1 MFDTSL
7 FGDLEPRG
15 SKEEDKKLIS
25 RLGQKAKAPSSSRGN
40 TLKDKV
46 EWIRHEV
53 DRHLSFLFDKVE
65 ACREEE
71 RLKVFFDNFIN
82 QDKGAIDTETLG
94 LDYFKDKI
102 YGWSTW
108 AEGEKSLYVPVLHKG
123 YVTGND
129 LDRQL
134 SPEFIGKQLERVKSS
149 NTKLVFHNAKFDMH
163 MIYHNF
169 GVMLPCWWDTMIASR
184 LLHSSEED
192 HSLKYQYNVKVKKE
206 SGKPYDFKTLF
217 SGMDP
222 NLVPIDIMTP
232 YAAGDTFETLGLQ
245 KYQEEEF
252 KKYPGIYNV
261 FKNIEMPLLPVIV
274 DMEERG
280 VCVDLDV
287 LKQMKEKYLVRYE
300 EAKKECLDELEK
312 YSDKI
317 NTYNL
322 RNPGKLSNPINLGSP
337 AQVAILFYDIIG
349 LPESQKY
356 KRGTGKKV
364 LELYKGKNEFI
375 DKLVNLRDAEK
386 LVNGFINSIPEFIKE
401 DGKVHPDFVQI
412 KGTGNTNEEDEEN
425 GADTGRFSCIAEGQ
439 YVQVVNGQKRIE
451 DIEIG
456 DYVYCYGDDGS
467 VHLSKVTNKFD
478 NGIRD
483 CVEILWQSTGTHTS
497 GNLVCTPD
505 HKIRLKTGNWVQA
518 KDLKRFDKLSHLRR
532 GIGENGRPRL
542 YGSNNFCEL
551 EHNVIKRDYFKCEN
565 NSMCIHHKDEDKTN
579 NSLNNLEIMTLSKH
593 SKYHANELLEH
604 DRIDTRTFCSN
615 KYREKARQNARITV
629 LERLPKEEVIRL
641 LLENNASPTKCG
653 YDYSTIMLRIKEY
666 GINLDEIKE
675 ICEGTD
681 VDNFTRVFF
690 EENGKTTKI
699 AKRLHIG
706 LGKVRK
712 YVKKY
717 DLCYNHMVQSVKFVG
732 KRHVYDLEVLDYH
745 NFVVSEI
752 CVHNCKAPN
761 LQQIPGRGEKSE
773 LRKMFC
779 ASPGYVMMSSDY
791 SQQEVRVLAH
801 CSGDEDMLS
810 AYRNNKDLYALMAS
824 KVYKKSYEDCLEF
837 YPEGTKLI
845 IDGKEIICKNKEH
858 TNKEGKKRRS
868 SCKSLVL
875 GIMYGRGQASIA
887 EQIGSTLDE
896 AKDLIDTFYKEF
908 PNVRNWMNKVE
919 KSCSENG
926 YVDTLAGRRRELPDA
941 LLDEYEF
948 KNKGGRPKDFNPLS
962 FMSPETANELDYTV
976 DEDTKNY
983 YIDKLKKA
991 YGWKAKEEVINEARS
1006 EGIEIKDNSQ
1016 YKAKAMRQAVNTTI
1030 QGTSAD
1036 MSKLAML
1043 YCAQNEELTRLG
1055 FKILFPVHDEII
1067 AEAPKETAKR
1077 CGELMSEMMVKAANE
1092 LCPSVP
1098 FKCDVEYMERWGGDS
1113 LECDE
1118 NGNWFVAD
1126 SH

>member
-1 MFDTSL
+1 MFESTL
-7 FGDLEPRG
+7 FEDLEPRG
-15 SKEEDKKLIS
+15 SREDDRKLIS
-25 RLGQKAKAPSSSRGN
+25 KLNQKAKAPSSSRGN
-40 TLKDKV
+40 SIKEKM
-46 EWIRHEV
+46 EWIRREV
-53 DRHLSFLFDKVE
+53 NRHLSFIFDKVE
-65 ACREEE
+65 ACREEG
-71 RLKVFFDNFIN
+71 RLRAFFDNFIQ
-82 QDKGAIDTETLG
+82 QDKGSIDTETLG

-108 AEGEKSLYVPVLHKG
+108 AQGEKSLYVPVLHKG
-123 YVTGND
+123 YVTGD
-129 LDRQL
+129 MLDRQI
-134 SPEFIGKQLERVKSS
+134 SPEFIGKQLERVKNS

-163 MIYHNF
+163 MVYHNF

-184 LLHSSEED
+184 LLHSSEKD
-192 HSLKYQYNVKVKKE
+192 HSLKYQYNVKVKKDT
-206 SGKPYDFKTLF
+206 GKPYDFKTLF
-217 SGMDP
+217 SGVDP
-222 NLVPIDIMTP
+222 NSVPIDIMTP

-245 KYQEEEF
+245 EYQEEEF

-300 EAKKECLDELEK
+300 EAKKVCLDELDK

-317 NTYNL
+317 NSFNL

-364 LELYKGKNEFI
+364 LELYKDKNEFI
-375 DKLVNLRDAEK
+375 KKLINLRDAEK

-425 GADTGRFSCIAEGQ
+425 GADTGRFSC
-439 YVQVVNGQKRIE
+439 
-451 DIEIG
+451 
-456 DYVYCYGDDGS
+456 
-467 VHLSKVTNKFD
+467 L
-478 NGIRD
+478 
-483 CVEILWQSTGTHTS
+483 
-497 GNLVCTPD
+497 
-505 HKIRLKTGNWVQA
+505 
-518 KDLKRFDKLSHLRR
+518 
-532 GIGENGRPRL
+532 
-542 YGSNNFCEL
+542 
-551 EHNVIKRDYFKCEN
+551 
-565 NSMCIHHKDEDKTN
+565 
-579 NSLNNLEIMTLSKH
+579 
-593 SKYHANELLEH
+593 
-604 DRIDTRTFCSN
+604 
-615 KYREKARQNARITV
+615 
-629 LERLPKEEVIRL
+629 
-641 LLENNASPTKCG
+641 
-653 YDYSTIMLRIKEY
+653 
-666 GINLDEIKE
+666 
-675 ICEGTD
+675 
-681 VDNFTRVFF
+681 
-690 EENGKTTKI
+690 
-699 AKRLHIG
+699 
-706 LGKVRK
+706 
-712 YVKKY
+712 
-717 DLCYNHMVQSVKFVG
+717 
-732 KRHVYDLEVLDYH
+732 
-745 NFVVSEI
+745 
-752 CVHNCKAPN
+752 APN

-773 LRKMFC
+773 LRKMFK
-779 ASPGYVMMSSDY
+779 ASEGYIMMSSDY
-791 SQQEVRVLAH
+791 SQQEIRVLAH
-801 CSGDEDMLS
+801 CSGDEEMIN
-810 AYRNNKDLYALMAS
+810 AYKNNKDLYAIMAA
-824 KVYKKSYEDCLEF
+824 KVYNKPYEDCLEF

-845 IDGKEIICKNKEH
+845 IDGKEIICKKKEH

-887 EQIGSTLDE
+887 EQIGSTLEE

-908 PNVRNWMNKVE
+908 PNVRNWMTRVE
-919 KSCSENG
+919 DSCSRNG

-941 LLDEYEF
+941 LLEEYEF

-976 DEDTKNY
+976 DEETKNY
-983 YIDKLKKA
+983 YINKLKKA
-991 YGWKAKEEVINEARS
+991 YGWKAKEDVINEAKA

-1030 QGTSAD
+1030 QGSSAD

-1055 FKILFPVHDEII
+1055 FRMLFPVHDEII

-1077 CGELMSEMMVKAANE
+1077 CGELMSEMMVKAAAK

-1098 FKCDVEYMERWGGDS
+1098 FKCDVEFLERWGGDS

>member
-1 MFDTSL
+1 MFESTL

-15 SKEEDKKLIS
+15 SREDDRKLIS
-25 RLGQKAKAPSSSRGN
+25 KLNQKAKAPSSSRGN
-40 TLKDKV
+40 SIKEKM
-46 EWIRHEV
+46 EWIRREV
-53 DRHLSFLFDKVE
+53 NRHLSFIFDKVE
-65 ACREEE
+65 ACREED
-71 RLKVFFDNFIN
+71 RLRAFFDNFIQ
-82 QDKGAIDTETLG
+82 QDKGSIDTETLG

-108 AEGEKSLYVPVLHKG
+108 AQGEKSLYVPVLHKG
-123 YVTGND
+123 YVTGD
-129 LDRQL
+129 VLDRQI
-134 SPEFIGKQLERVKSS
+134 SPEFIGKQLERVKNS

-184 LLHSSEED
+184 LLHSSEKD
-192 HSLKYQYNVKVKKE
+192 HSLKYQYNVKVKKDT
-206 SGKPYDFKTLF
+206 GKPYDFKTLF
-217 SGMDP
+217 SGVDP
-222 NLVPIDIMTP
+222 NSVPIDIMTP

-245 KYQEEEF
+245 EYQEEEF

-300 EAKKECLDELEK
+300 EAKKVCLDELDK

-317 NTYNL
+317 NSFNL

-337 AQVAILFYDIIG
+337 TQVAILFYDIIG

-364 LELYKGKNEFI
+364 LELYKDKNEFI
-375 DKLVNLRDAEK
+375 KKLINLRDAEK

-425 GADTGRFSCIAEGQ
+425 GADTGRFSC
-439 YVQVVNGQKRIE
+439 
-451 DIEIG
+451 
-456 DYVYCYGDDGS
+456 
-467 VHLSKVTNKFD
+467 L
-478 NGIRD
+478 
-483 CVEILWQSTGTHTS
+483 
-497 GNLVCTPD
+497 
-505 HKIRLKTGNWVQA
+505 
-518 KDLKRFDKLSHLRR
+518 
-532 GIGENGRPRL
+532 
-542 YGSNNFCEL
+542 
-551 EHNVIKRDYFKCEN
+551 
-565 NSMCIHHKDEDKTN
+565 
-579 NSLNNLEIMTLSKH
+579 
-593 SKYHANELLEH
+593 
-604 DRIDTRTFCSN
+604 
-615 KYREKARQNARITV
+615 
-629 LERLPKEEVIRL
+629 
-641 LLENNASPTKCG
+641 
-653 YDYSTIMLRIKEY
+653 
-666 GINLDEIKE
+666 
-675 ICEGTD
+675 
-681 VDNFTRVFF
+681 
-690 EENGKTTKI
+690 
-699 AKRLHIG
+699 
-706 LGKVRK
+706 
-712 YVKKY
+712 
-717 DLCYNHMVQSVKFVG
+717 
-732 KRHVYDLEVLDYH
+732 
-745 NFVVSEI
+745 
-752 CVHNCKAPN
+752 APN

-773 LRKMFC
+773 LRKMFK
-779 ASPGYVMMSSDY
+779 ASEGYIMMSSDY
-791 SQQEVRVLAH
+791 SQQEIRVLAH
-801 CSGDEDMLS
+801 CSGDEEMIN
-810 AYRNNKDLYALMAS
+810 AYKNNKDLYAIMAA
-824 KVYKKSYEDCLEF
+824 KVYNKPYEDCLEF

-845 IDGKEIICKNKEH
+845 IDGKEIICKKKEH

-887 EQIGSTLDE
+887 EQIGSTLEE

-908 PNVRNWMNKVE
+908 PNVRNWMTRVE
-919 KSCSENG
+919 NSCSING

-941 LLDEYEF
+941 LLEEYEF

-976 DEDTKNY
+976 DEETKNY
-983 YIDKLKKA
+983 YINKLKKA
-991 YGWKAKEEVINEARS
+991 YGWKAKEDVINEAKA

-1030 QGTSAD
+1030 QGSSAD

-1055 FKILFPVHDEII
+1055 FRMLFPVHDEII

-1077 CGELMSEMMVKAANE
+1077 CGELMSEMMVKAAAK

-1098 FKCDVEYMERWGGDS
+1098 FKCDVEFLERWGGDS

>member
-1 MFDTSL
+1 MFESTL
-7 FGDLEPRG
+7 FEDLEPRG
-15 SKEEDKKLIS
+15 SREDDRKLIS
-25 RLGQKAKAPSSSRGN
+25 KLNQKAKAPSSSRGN
-40 TLKDKV
+40 SVKEKM
-46 EWIRHEV
+46 EWIRREV
-53 DRHLSFLFDKVE
+53 DRHLSFLFDNVE
-65 ACREEE
+65 ACREED
-71 RLKVFFDNFIN
+71 RLRAFFDNFIQ
-82 QDKGAIDTETLG
+82 QDKGSIDTETLG

-108 AEGEKSLYVPVLHKG
+108 AKGEKSLYVPVLHKG
-123 YVTGND
+123 YVTGD
-129 LDRQL
+129 ILDRQI
-134 SPEFIGKQLERVKSS
+134 SPKFIGEQLERVKNS

-184 LLHSSEED
+184 LLHSSEKD
-192 HSLKYQYNVKVKKE
+192 HSLKYQYNVKVKKDT
-206 SGKPYDFKTLF
+206 GKPYDFKTLF
-217 SGMDP
+217 SGVDP
-222 NLVPIDIMTP
+222 NSVPIDIMTP

-245 KYQEEEF
+245 EYQEEEF

-300 EAKKECLDELEK
+300 EAKEVCLDELDK

-317 NTYNL
+317 NSFNL

-364 LELYKGKNEFI
+364 LELYKDKNEFI
-375 DKLVNLRDAEK
+375 KKLINLRDAEK

-425 GADTGRFSCIAEGQ
+425 GADTGRFSC
-439 YVQVVNGQKRIE
+439 
-451 DIEIG
+451 
-456 DYVYCYGDDGS
+456 
-467 VHLSKVTNKFD
+467 L
-478 NGIRD
+478 
-483 CVEILWQSTGTHTS
+483 
-497 GNLVCTPD
+497 
-505 HKIRLKTGNWVQA
+505 
-518 KDLKRFDKLSHLRR
+518 
-532 GIGENGRPRL
+532 
-542 YGSNNFCEL
+542 
-551 EHNVIKRDYFKCEN
+551 
-565 NSMCIHHKDEDKTN
+565 
-579 NSLNNLEIMTLSKH
+579 
-593 SKYHANELLEH
+593 
-604 DRIDTRTFCSN
+604 
-615 KYREKARQNARITV
+615 
-629 LERLPKEEVIRL
+629 
-641 LLENNASPTKCG
+641 
-653 YDYSTIMLRIKEY
+653 
-666 GINLDEIKE
+666 
-675 ICEGTD
+675 
-681 VDNFTRVFF
+681 
-690 EENGKTTKI
+690 
-699 AKRLHIG
+699 
-706 LGKVRK
+706 
-712 YVKKY
+712 
-717 DLCYNHMVQSVKFVG
+717 
-732 KRHVYDLEVLDYH
+732 
-745 NFVVSEI
+745 
-752 CVHNCKAPN
+752 APN

-773 LRKMFC
+773 LRKMFK
-779 ASPGYVMMSSDY
+779 ASEGYIMMSSDY
-791 SQQEVRVLAH
+791 SQQEIRVLAH
-801 CSGDEDMLS
+801 CSGDEEMIN
-810 AYRNNKDLYALMAS
+810 AYKNNKDLYAIMAA
-824 KVYKKSYEDCLEF
+824 KVYNKPYEDCLEF
-837 YPEGTKLI
+837 YPEGTKII
-845 IDGKEIICKNKEH
+845 IDGKEVICGKKEH
-858 TNKEGKKRRS
+858 TNKEGKARRS
-868 SCKSLVL
+868 ACKSLVL

-887 EQIGSTLDE
+887 EQIGSTLEE

-908 PNVRNWMNKVE
+908 PNVRNWMTRVE
-919 KSCSENG
+919 NSCSRNG

-941 LLDEYEF
+941 LLEEYEF

-976 DEDTKNY
+976 DEETKNY
-983 YIDKLKKA
+983 YINKLKKA
-991 YGWKAKEEVINEARS
+991 YGWKAKEDVINEAKA

-1055 FKILFPVHDEII
+1055 FKMLFPVHDEII

-1077 CGELMSEMMVKAANE
+1077 CGELMSEMMVKAAAK

-1098 FKCDVEYMERWGGDS
+1098 FKCDVEFLERWGGDS